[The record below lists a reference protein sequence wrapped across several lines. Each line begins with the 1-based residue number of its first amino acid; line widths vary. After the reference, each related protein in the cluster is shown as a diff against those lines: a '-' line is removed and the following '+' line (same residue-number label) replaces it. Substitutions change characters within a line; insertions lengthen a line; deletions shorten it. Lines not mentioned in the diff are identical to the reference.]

1 MRGRKKMWMAELRGN
16 VVHYS
21 MQSVVEW
28 ISISHAVVS
37 QNLVY
42 WHSIYTIEILADRAV
57 SHWIKRSYMVLPLTL
72 AYDELASA
80 SEMLS
85 S

>member
-1 MRGRKKMWMAELRGN
+1 MRGKKKMWMAELRGN

-28 ISISHAVVS
+28 IPISYAVVT
-37 QNLVY
+37 QTLVY
-42 WHSIYTIEILADRAV
+42 WHSIYNIERLADRAV

-72 AYDELASA
+72 AYDEPASA